1 MSGTTYSFQADI
13 KELMNLI
20 IHSFYSSRDIF
31 LRELLSNSSDALE
44 KQKHYDLSKSLIKD
58 DYNIRISFNK
68 ENRILMIQDNGVGMS
83 LEDLRSNLSTIAKSG
98 TKAFVKKFAEKKD
111 VQIGQ
116 FGVGFYSSF
125 LVADNV
131 CIWSKTTECEKW
143 NQWESDATEKYQ
155 ITQLD
160 NYENDELKTNGT
172 IIMMSLKEDALEY
185 LDENRLKGIVQ
196 KHSGFITFPIYLQVE
211 KEVEKKS
218 DEVVEEECIE
228 DEGVIQDEAVLQ
240 EEGIVDEE
248 DTEKKVEK
256 EIVLEWEHIN
266 GDEPIWYRETKDLE
280 FEDYNKFYK
289 IIKEPYGN
297 CLHYKHFKTEGNYE
311 FRGILF
317 VPASVPFDFLNTQSR
332 DFRDIKLYVK
342 KVLVLDQLDKTMLPD
357 WLNFVCGVIDC
368 PDLPMN
374 VSREMLQQSEI
385 LRVLRNQLKK
395 QAINMIRE
403 LQHEAVKYET
413 FYNQFHKNIK
423 LGIHEGDEKLLEFLR
438 FSLFGD
444 EVPNKHSLDQYI
456 KEKLKD
462 GQKEI
467 YYICNNQSPLLN
479 SYREKGYH
487 VIHFSDSIDEFMMQR
502 VTKYKDYE
510 FVNIAKEHTLPWKE
524 DDDFDKEEEFCS
536 FLKNKLN
543 LDTLE
548 TIKMSNIYLEKD
560 VGCIF
565 SSKFGM
571 TGNMQTLMK
580 SQPLGDGK
588 MASMMKGKQTL
599 ELNNNHPIVT
609 QLRKYF
615 REDTENE
622 NIENLIHTVYQCCLL
637 NSGYQLENP
646 VEFSQQMIKT
656 LSKTLV

>member
-44 KQKHYDLSKSLIKD
+44 KQKHYDLSKGIIKD

-68 ENRILMIQDNGVGMS
+68 ENRILIIQDNGVGMS
-83 LEDLRSNLSTIAKSG
+83 LEDLQNNLSTIAKSG
-98 TKAFVKKFAEKKD
+98 TKEFVKKFAEKKD

-131 CIWSKTTECEKW
+131 CIWSKTAECEKW

-172 IIMMSLKEDALEY
+172 IIMMSLKDDALEY
-185 LDENRLKGIVQ
+185 LDENKLKGIVQ

-211 KEVEKKS
+211 KEVEKKIE
-218 DEVVEEECIE
+218 EVVEEGAIE
-228 DEGVIQDEAVLQ
+228 EEGEVQD
-240 EEGIVDEE
+240 EGIVEE
-248 DTEKKVEK
+248 ENTEKKVEK

-266 GDEPIWYRETKDLE
+266 GDEPIWYKETKDLE

-297 CLHYKHFKTEGNYE
+297 CLYYKHFKTEGNYE

-395 QAINMIRE
+395 QAISMIRE
-403 LQHEAVKYET
+403 LQHEEAKFET

-444 EVPNKHSLDQYI
+444 EIPNKHSLDHYI
-456 KEKLKD
+456 QDKLKE

-479 SYREKGYH
+479 SYREKGYN

-502 VTKYKDYE
+502 VTKYKEYE

-524 DDDFDKEEEFCS
+524 EENFDKEEDFCN

-543 LDTLE
+543 VE
-548 TIKMSNIYLEKD
+548 TVENIKMSDIYLEKD

-599 ELNNNHPIVT
+599 ELNNSHPIVV
-609 QLRKYF
+609 QMRKYF
-615 REDTENE
+615 TDDAENE

>member
-44 KQKHYDLSKSLIKD
+44 KQKHYDLTKGILKD

-68 ENRILMIQDNGVGMS
+68 ENRILIIQDNGVGMS
-83 LEDLRSNLSTIAKSG
+83 LEDLRNNLSTIAKSG
-98 TKAFVKKFAEKKD
+98 TKEFVKKFAEKKD

-160 NYENDELKTNGT
+160 SYENDELKTNGT

-185 LDENRLKGIVQ
+185 LDENKLKGIVQ

-218 DEVVEEECIE
+218 EEVVEEEGIE
-228 DEGVIQDEAVLQ
+228 
-240 EEGIVDEE
+240 EEGIVEE
-248 DTEKKVEK
+248 EGVVNDDDTEKKVEK
-256 EIVLEWEHIN
+256 ETVLEWEHIN
-266 GDEPIWYRETKDLE
+266 GDEPIWYKETKDLE
-280 FEDYNKFYK
+280 FEDYNKFYR
-289 IIKEPYGN
+289 IIKEPHGN
-297 CLHYKHFKTEGNYE
+297 CLYYKHFKTEGNYE

-317 VPASVPFDFLNTQSR
+317 VPAMVPFDFLNTQSR

-342 KVLVLDQLDKTMLPD
+342 KVLVLDKLDKTMLPD

-374 VSREMLQQSEI
+374 VSREMLQQSEV

-395 QAINMIRE
+395 QAISMIRE
-403 LQHEAVKYET
+403 LQHDEAKYET

-438 FSLFGD
+438 FSIYGD
-444 EVPNKHSLDQYI
+444 EIPNKNSLEKYI
-456 KEKLKD
+456 EEKLKE

-467 YYICNNQSPLLN
+467 YYICNNESPLLN
-479 SYREKGYH
+479 SYKTRGYN

-510 FVNIAKEHTLPWKE
+510 FVNIAKEHTLPWTE
-524 DDDFDKEEEFCS
+524 DDNFDKEEEFCS

-543 LDTLE
+543 EVTVE
-548 TIKMSNIYLEKD
+548 TVKMSNVYTEKD

-571 TGNMQTLMK
+571 TGNMMTLMK

-588 MASMMKGKQTL
+588 MASMMIGKQTL
-599 ELNNNHPIVT
+599 ELNNTHPIVI

-615 REDTENE
+615 KEDQENE
-622 NIENLIHTVYQCCLL
+622 NIEHLIKTVYRCCLL
-637 NSGYQLENP
+637 NSGFQLENP
-646 VEFSQQMIKT
+646 VEFSQQIIKT
-656 LSKTLV
+656 LAKTMV

>member
-44 KQKHYDLSKSLIKD
+44 KQKHYDLSKGIIKD
-58 DYNIRISFNK
+58 DYNIRVSFNK
-68 ENRILMIQDNGVGMS
+68 ENRILIIQDNGVGMS
-83 LEDLRSNLSTIAKSG
+83 LDDLRNNLSTIAKSG
-98 TKAFVKKFAEKKD
+98 TKEFVKKFAEKKD

-125 LVADNV
+125 LVADDV
-131 CIWSKTTECEKW
+131 CIWSKTAECEKW

-172 IIMMSLKEDALEY
+172 IIMMSLKDDALEY
-185 LDENRLKGIVQ
+185 LDENKLKAIVQ

-211 KEVEKKS
+211 KEVEKKIE
-218 DEVVEEECIE
+218 EVVEEEDVVQE
-228 DEGVIQDEAVLQ
+228 EAVVEEEGVVQ
-240 EEGIVDEE
+240 EEE
-248 DTEKKVEK
+248 TEKKVEK
-256 EIVLEWEHIN
+256 EVVLEWEHIN
-266 GDEPIWYRETKDLE
+266 GDEPIWFKETKDLE

-395 QAINMIRE
+395 QAISMIRE
-403 LQHEAVKYET
+403 LQHEDAKYET
-413 FYNQFHKNIK
+413 FYNQFYKNIK

-438 FSLFGD
+438 FSLYGD
-444 EVPNKHSLDQYI
+444 EIPNKHSLDQYVQ
-456 KEKLKD
+456 EKLKE

-524 DDDFDKEEEFCS
+524 EENFDKEEEFCN

-543 LDTLE
+543 ME
-548 TIKMSNIYLEKD
+548 SVESVKMSDIYLEKD

-599 ELNNNHPIVT
+599 ELNNGHPIVV

-615 REDTENE
+615 TDDTENE

>member
-44 KQKHYDLSKSLIKD
+44 KQKHYDLSKGIIKD
-58 DYNIRISFNK
+58 DYNIRVSFNK
-68 ENRILMIQDNGVGMS
+68 ENRILIIQDNGVGMS
-83 LEDLRSNLSTIAKSG
+83 LDDLRNNLSTIAKSG
-98 TKAFVKKFAEKKD
+98 TKEFVKKFAEKKD

-125 LVADNV
+125 LVADDV
-131 CIWSKTTECEKW
+131 CIWSKTAECEKW

-172 IIMMSLKEDALEY
+172 IIMMSLKDDALEY
-185 LDENRLKGIVQ
+185 LDENKLKAIVQ

-211 KEVEKKS
+211 KEVEKKIE
-218 DEVVEEECIE
+218 EVVEEEDVVQE
-228 DEGVIQDEAVLQ
+228 EAVVEEEGVVQ
-240 EEGIVDEE
+240 EEE
-248 DTEKKVEK
+248 TEKKVEK
-256 EIVLEWEHIN
+256 EVVLEWEHIN
-266 GDEPIWYRETKDLE
+266 GDEPIWFKETKDLE

-395 QAINMIRE
+395 QAISMIRE
-403 LQHEAVKYET
+403 LQHEDAKYET
-413 FYNQFHKNIK
+413 FYNQFYKNIK

-438 FSLFGD
+438 FSLYGD
-444 EVPNKHSLDQYI
+444 EIPNKHSLDQYVQ
-456 KEKLKD
+456 EKLKE

-524 DDDFDKEEEFCS
+524 EENFDKEEEFCN

-543 LDTLE
+543 ME
-548 TIKMSNIYLEKD
+548 SVESVKMSDIYLEKD

-599 ELNNNHPIVT
+599 ELNNSHPIVV

-615 REDTENE
+615 TDDTENE